1 MDILHSLAY
10 LKMTSTI
17 YDSYTKTY
25 LFFLLPAGHYQ
36 YLGDTA
42 PDYANLKS
50 ISRRGAG
57 IYRQSSLNNDPGY
70 YDDQYTNQYR
80 PQPNYLLSAPSIGM
94 V

>member
-1 MDILHSLAY
+1 
-10 LKMTSTI
+10 MTTI
-17 YDSYTKTY
+17 YDYIY
-25 LFFLLPAGHYQ
+25 QNFLIFFLLPAGHYQ